1 LERDRIGADVVWR
14 LTKSTSKEVQK
25 VKEEIAL
32 SLGKISAPAKIRKQ
46 IKKIGNTLYKDITK
60 GNFPQL
66 EIPSRGTKNIRFDP
80 RLRQYVLADR
90 THIRSA
96 AKLNQIRSL
105 SQQIWVMRF
114 VKTLLDTDKS
124 STLRD
129 VYYHSFGND
138 IHFEAQNESDD
149 IITDVEA
156 LLRIPRED
164 LGIFPEERS
173 AIYGD
178 LTIGYTSPKKYA
190 GKKANLLDN
199 PDGIMIGPHVVD
211 SKFFE
216 CKADK
221 VIAIESGGMFTRFVE
236 DEANEKF
243 NALLIHT
250 AGQAPRSTR
259 RLIRRLNAELGL
271 EVFLFTDA
279 DPWGVHIANVIIS
292 GSAQAAH
299 IAGLATPDAT
309 WLGVWAT
316 DIEDYDLPAFAM
328 TENDLKR
335 TQQLLDDPRYNSAF
349 WKLQLNTFLKI
360 KKKAEQQA
368 FSKYSLS
375 FASEKYLPKKFQQL
389 KKLKRQGLL

>member
-1 LERDRIGADVVWR
+1 MSESQITDAEVLAVLTKKWQSTSQVGTRTKFSDLARLRRILSKLKEDGILERDRIGADVVWR

-156 LLRIPRED
+156 LLRIP
-164 LGIFPEERS
+164 
-173 AIYGD
+173 
-178 LTIGYTSPKKYA
+178 
-190 GKKANLLDN
+190 
-199 PDGIMIGPHVVD
+199 
-211 SKFFE
+211 
-216 CKADK
+216 
-221 VIAIESGGMFTRFVE
+221 
-236 DEANEKF
+236 
-243 NALLIHT
+243 
-250 AGQAPRSTR
+250 
-259 RLIRRLNAELGL
+259 
-271 EVFLFTDA
+271 
-279 DPWGVHIANVIIS
+279 
-292 GSAQAAH
+292 
-299 IAGLATPDAT
+299 
-309 WLGVWAT
+309 
-316 DIEDYDLPAFAM
+316 
-328 TENDLKR
+328 
-335 TQQLLDDPRYNSAF
+335 
-349 WKLQLNTFLKI
+349 
-360 KKKAEQQA
+360 
-368 FSKYSLS
+368 
-375 FASEKYLPKKFQQL
+375 
-389 KKLKRQGLL
+389 